1 MIKSSVWAILAFF
14 VSSFLSVSSVSAKDC
29 KGLSESQCS
38 SNDDCTWVKGYQTKD
53 GVKVDDYCRAKPG
66 KGDKSDKKDKKDK
79 SDKKDKKNKK
89 DKSDKKE
96 KKDKKDKSDKKDK
109 KKKDKD

>member
-1 MIKSSVWAILAFF
+1 MIKSSVMAILAFL
-14 VSSFLSVSSVSAKDC
+14 VSSLLSVSSISANDC

-38 SNDDCTWVKGYQTKD
+38 SNDDCTWVKGYKTKD
-53 GVKVDDYCRAKPG
+53 GVKVDDYCRSKPG
-66 KGDKSDKKDKKDK
+66 KGDKKDKKDK
-79 SDKKDKKNKK
+79 KDHK
-89 DKSDKKE
+89 DKSD